1 MNMLRKSVSGS
12 RLVLLT
18 LLLLTLV
25 STFTLLTPRM
35 AQAAVITCSN
45 PDSYPG
51 TITTCY
57 DANHKLICRDDC
69 GEDDCDCTGA
79 KYYTTIHTC
88 CFI

>member
-12 RLVLLT
+12 RLALLI

-25 STFTLLTPRM
+25 SAFALLTPKPVE
-35 AQAAVITCSN
+35 ALTCG

-51 TITTCY
+51 TINSCY
-57 DANHKLICRDDC
+57 DANHNLICRSSC
-69 GEDDCDCTGA
+69 GDTCDCTGA

>member
-35 AQAAVITCSN
+35 AQAAVTTCG

-51 TITTCY
+51 TITACY
-57 DANHKLICRDDC
+57 DANHKLICRDSC
-69 GEDDCDCTGA
+69 GADDCDCTGA